1 MRLQKKG
8 SELGKRSLSQ
18 DDRVVGMAIIT
29 HNSDS
34 RLLVIS
40 RKGFGKL
47 TPVGKYRRQGR
58 GGKGVLTFDIQPR
71 KTGPVA
77 VAEVVDDSK
86 ELYLVSEQAQVQR
99 TNLSEIST
107 TIGRKTSGVIIMRLA
122 KGDAV
127 SSIACV
133 SDLDSGTTNAT
144 DKSNGKGKSEDSKP
158 ATGSKNGTAK
168 AQRNGAASTEE
179 DADETSV
186 DLQLPL
192 DEMTED
198 GDETDSDD

>member
-1 MRLQKKG
+1 
-8 SELGKRSLSQ
+8 
-18 DDRVVGMAIIT
+18 
-29 HNSDS
+29 SD
-34 RLLVIS
+34 
-40 RKGFGKL
+40 
-47 TPVGKYRRQGR
+47 RQGR

-133 SDLDSGTTNAT
+133 GDLDSNGASAT
-144 DKSNGKGKSEDSKP
+144 GNGKGKSAAAKP
-158 ATGSKNGTAK
+158 AAKSQDKPSDAPKNGAVK
-168 AQRNGAASTEE
+168 
-179 DADETSV
+179 
-186 DLQLPL
+186 L
-192 DEMTED
+192 
-198 GDETDSDD
+198 DSDEQTSDRQLSLGNMEQDEDDTNHE